1 METKH
6 RQILV
11 TPAFLFKIDSS
22 NPLPTSE
29 LTEQLTMAHVSEATK
44 CVAPVLVRGF
54 YINLRWVVIGF

>member
-54 YINLRWVVIGF
+54 